1 MLDAGLD
8 IEPVMA
14 AEYRKRTDEEFDE
27 DGLRWSPVRRGH
39 RASLNG
45 ADDKITNARFRW
57 G

>member
-1 MLDAGLD
+1 
-8 IEPVMA
+8 MA